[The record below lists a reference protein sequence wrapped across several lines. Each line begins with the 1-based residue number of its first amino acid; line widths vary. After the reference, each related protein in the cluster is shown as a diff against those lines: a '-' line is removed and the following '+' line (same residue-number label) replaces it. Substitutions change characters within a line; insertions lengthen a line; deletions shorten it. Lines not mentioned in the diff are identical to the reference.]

1 MELLFIVA
9 FFALLA
15 GVLGYSIMTH
25 YSTSRA
31 AIGSLLIFALVISIP
46 LLGLAIFVL
55 IDSGSGTDARMWALG
70 SAGVIA
76 GFWLKNPMRD
86 FSQG

>member
-1 MELLFIVA
+1 MELLFLIA
-9 FFALLA
+9 FFALLV

-31 AIGSLLIFALVISIP
+31 AIGFVLIFALVISIP

-55 IDSGSGTDARMWALG
+55 IDSGSASDAKLWALG

-76 GFWLKNPMRD
+76 GFWLKNPVRD
-86 FSQG
+86 FS